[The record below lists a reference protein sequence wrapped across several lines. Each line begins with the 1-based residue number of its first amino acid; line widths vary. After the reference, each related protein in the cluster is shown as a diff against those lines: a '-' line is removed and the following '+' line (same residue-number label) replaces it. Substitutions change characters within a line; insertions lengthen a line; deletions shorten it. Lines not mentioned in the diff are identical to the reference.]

1 MTENVV
7 VSEKVEEYKKKLEAY
22 EKKQLETAKT
32 FDIDEALQGNKILY
46 AFVPELDCQVR
57 YKRLTMKD
65 LADINKAKTDE
76 ERATLMLYKMLS
88 KADKNVTLEKVQEL
102 PIETATAILNAI
114 TRPLVQTVRRSK
126 GGLNPTV

>member
-1 MTENVV
+1 M
-7 VSEKVEEYKKKLEAY
+7 SEKVEEYKKKLEAY

-76 ERATLMLYKMLS
+76 ERATLILYKMLS